1 MMDYVEAQ
9 PKTRE
14 NKLYSMNDSVIEL
27 QRAIPRS
34 LGGPLVGCLA
44 LRDTDIDPTFN
55 VKYTLPNIEIA
66 LRC

>member
-44 LRDTDIDPTFN
+44 LRDTDIDPT
-55 VKYTLPNIEIA
+55 
-66 LRC
+66 